1 MTRTLIAIAIALV
14 PGAALAQQTRPLS
27 FWRGVIA
34 MEASDASP

>member
-1 MTRTLIAIAIALV
+1 MTRTLIAIAIALM
-14 PGAALAQQTRPLS
+14 PGAALAQQTPLS